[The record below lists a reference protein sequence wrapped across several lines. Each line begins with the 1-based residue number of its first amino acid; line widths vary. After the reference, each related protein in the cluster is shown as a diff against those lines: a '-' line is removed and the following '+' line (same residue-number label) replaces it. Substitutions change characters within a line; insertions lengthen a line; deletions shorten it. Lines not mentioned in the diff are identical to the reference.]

1 MLTVNLLSK
10 QPKKGLHLSLN
21 WKGEDLLRLETK
33 KKYKTMEIKKDEL
46 GRIKEYLRNEY
57 PEQKKWSLFG
67 NTSIADKTLIEK
79 NDLEVY
85 SYVHIHEGEKHSSV
99 YMSVSVRPL
108 NQKVKVDK
116 LGLNLDVYSLEQ
128 LKNAESKAEEL
139 LEMAKRLDVWK

>member
-1 MLTVNLLSK
+1 
-10 QPKKGLHLSLN
+10 
-21 WKGEDLLRLETK
+21 
-33 KKYKTMEIKKDEL
+33 MEIKKDEL

-57 PEQKKWSLFG
+57 PEPKKWSLFG
-67 NTSIADKTLIEK
+67 NTSIADKTLIEN

-108 NQKVKVDK
+108 NQKVKVKVDK

-139 LEMAKRLDVWK
+139 LEMAKKLDVWK